1 MNTSVASTSNAPAPT
16 ASLVGRAVRSG
27 FGLRYLFLLL
37 VRGYRAAISPVL
49 PRSCRFEPSCAA
61 YAKEALGRHNV
72 LRALWLI
79 VRRISRCHP
88 FHPGGY
94 DPVP

>member
-1 MNTSVASTSNAPAPT
+1 MTTATLDRIGRVA
-16 ASLVGRAVRSG
+16 RSG

-37 VRGYRAAISPVL
+37 VRGYRALLSPVL

-61 YAKEALGRHNV
+61 YAEEALHRHNV
-72 LRALWLI
+72 ARALWLI
-79 VRRISRCHP
+79 VRRLLRCHP

>member
-1 MNTSVASTSNAPAPT
+1 MTAFASTTSV
-16 ASLVGRAVRSG
+16 LGRAARSG
-27 FGLRYLFLLL
+27 FGLRSLLLLL

-61 YAKEALGRHNV
+61 YAEEALRRHNV
-72 LRALWLI
+72 LHALWLI
-79 VRRISRCHP
+79 VRRIARCHP
-88 FHPGGY
+88 FHSGGY

>member
-1 MNTSVASTSNAPAPT
+1 MTPRQIGADLAHQG
-16 ASLVGRAVRSG
+16 L
-27 FGLRYLFLLL
+27 GLRL
-37 VRGYRAAISPVL
+37 VARWLVNGYRVAISPAL

-61 YAKEALGRHNV
+61 YAEEALARHGLV
-72 LRALWLI
+72 RAAGLI
-79 VRRISRCHP
+79 LRRIARCHP

>member
-1 MNTSVASTSNAPAPT
+1 MTAIASTTSV
-16 ASLVGRAVRSG
+16 LGRAARSG
-27 FGLRYLFLLL
+27 FGLRSLFLLL

-61 YAKEALGRHNV
+61 YAEEALRSHNV
-72 LRALWLI
+72 LHALWLI
-79 VRRISRCHP
+79 VRRIARCHP